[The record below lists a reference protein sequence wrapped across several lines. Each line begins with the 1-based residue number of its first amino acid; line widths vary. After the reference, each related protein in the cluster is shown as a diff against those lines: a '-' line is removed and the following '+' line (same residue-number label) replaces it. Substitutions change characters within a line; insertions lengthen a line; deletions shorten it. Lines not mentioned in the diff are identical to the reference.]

1 MKNFFEDLIY
11 KCRTAFEEH
20 YFYNR
25 RTIKDWVYDDD
36 LYKWERQKK
45 IFRQRAKS
53 VIRNWYEGETA
64 VLDMIELKLAWLFYK
79 IKKDGCHAFWYVDV
93 NEKTLRNFE
102 MDDLR
107 KLTIAGLQKRYLT
120 GKKSIDKYNNSI
132 FLGNLDEFSFYL
144 KFSRSKKDY
153 DVYLETYAM
162 VESDKTIKVF
172 NFNKEKV
179 FQLNAEIQDL
189 KISLLEAKSRYPSD
203 EKDIKE
209 LEAKIT
215 QLRSARSDAC
225 GDYDTVK
232 EKVREKTASI
242 KLCTIEDP
250 ATSVDS
256 IENSLKHIQDYLGE
270 NLKDGLC
277 KESLHTLILKDF
289 QTVDITPELYV
300 SLSDNVKKVCRGQRR
315 DLQIILE
322 ARRRLKK
329 LQRHVDSNYLVENA
343 KEYYDQKRRLY
354 TEWAE
359 YMSDNFDEVWD

>member
-1 MKNFFEDLIY
+1 MKNFFEDLVY
-11 KCRTAFEEH
+11 KCRTALEEH

-25 RTIKDWVYDDD
+25 RTVKDWVYDDD

-120 GKKSIDKYNNSI
+120 GKKSIDRYNNSI

-144 KFSRSKKDY
+144 KFTRSKKDY

-203 EKDIKE
+203 EKAIKE

-215 QLRSARSDAC
+215 QLRSDRTDAC
-225 GDYDTVK
+225 GDYDTIK

-242 KLCTIEDP
+242 KLCTIED
-250 ATSVDS
+250 TSISADS
-256 IENSLKHIQDYLGE
+256 IESSLKHIQDYLGE

>member
-1 MKNFFEDLIY
+1 MRNFFENLIY
-11 KCRTAFEEH
+11 RCRTALEEH

-25 RTIKDWVYDDD
+25 RIIKDWVYDDD

-53 VIRNWYEGETA
+53 VISNWYEGETA

-93 NEKTLRNFE
+93 NEKTLHNFE
-102 MDDLR
+102 LDDLR
-107 KLTIAGLQKRYLT
+107 KLTITGLQKRYLT

-132 FLGNLDEFSFYL
+132 FLGNLDDFSYYL
-144 KFSRSKKDY
+144 KFSRSKKGY
-153 DVYLETYAM
+153 DIYFETYAM

-203 EKDIKE
+203 EKVIKD
-209 LEAKIT
+209 LETKIT

-225 GDYDTVK
+225 GDYDTIK
-232 EKVREKTASI
+232 EKVRERTASI
-242 KLCTIEDP
+242 KLCTIEEPSADC
-250 ATSVDS
+250 
-256 IENSLKHIQDYLGE
+256 IENGLKTIQSYLGE

-277 KESLHTLILKDF
+277 KESLYDLILKDF
-289 QTVDITPELYV
+289 QTVDITPELYI
-300 SLSDNVKKVCRGQRR
+300 SLSDNVKKICRGQRK

-329 LQRHVDSNYLVENA
+329 LQRHTESNFLVENA
-343 KEYYDQKRRLY
+343 KEYYDQKRKLY

-359 YMSDNFDEVWD
+359 YMSDNFENVWD